1 MANFSLAK
9 SGVLL
14 LLTSVLIEM
23 KRFSSTYYTLLAR
36 FALIGF
42 ALVVPSLVSAE
53 SEPLYIEGS
62 QVAKMTADMEAL
74 ERRVAQLE
82 ARLANTEQATR
93 EIKKSKEA
101 QAIKAVKAVNRCN
114 ECAAPPAE
122 LGCGSTSGS
131 TLGPTAN
138 SGSVTGSATGDVSP
152 QGVHRGASLDLL
164 AKRAWRNLRWT
175 QKNQWDGIEK
185 GTSIETVV
193 EKLGVPPRTVKS
205 LKPRVD
211 LVYFYETSLRD
222 SVNGVRGKIA
232 FKDGVVTTVAK
243 PDFSQLSAS
252 PSYSGDAL

>member
-1 MANFSLAK
+1 MADFSLAK
-9 SGVLL
+9 SGLLL

-101 QAIKAVKAVNRCN
+101 QAIKAVKAVKAVNRCN

-122 LGCGSTSGS
+122 LGCGSTLGP

-252 PSYSGDAL
+252 P

>member
-1 MANFSLAK
+1 MADFSLAK

-101 QAIKAVKAVNRCN
+101 QAIKAVKAVKAVNRCN

-122 LGCGSTSGS
+122 LGCGSTLGP

-252 PSYSGDAL
+252 P

>member
-1 MANFSLAK
+1 MADFSLAK

-131 TLGPTAN
+131 TLGSTANSGPTAN

-252 PSYSGDAL
+252 P

>member
-1 MANFSLAK
+1 MADFSLAK

-101 QAIKAVKAVNRCN
+101 QAIKAVKTVNRCN

-252 PSYSGDAL
+252 P

>member
-1 MANFSLAK
+1 MADFSLAK
-9 SGVLL
+9 SGLLL

-101 QAIKAVKAVNRCN
+101 QAIKAVKTVNRCN

-252 PSYSGDAL
+252 P

>member
-101 QAIKAVKAVNRCN
+101 QAIKAIKAVNRCN

-252 PSYSGDAL
+252 P

>member
-1 MANFSLAK
+1 MADFSLAK
-9 SGVLL
+9 SGLLL

-122 LGCGSTSGS
+122 LGCGSTLGP

-138 SGSVTGSATGDVSP
+138 SGSVTGSVTGSATGDVSP

-252 PSYSGDAL
+252 P

>member
-1 MANFSLAK
+1 MADFSLAK
-9 SGVLL
+9 SGLL
-14 LLTSVLIEM
+14 LFLTSVLIEM

-36 FALIGF
+36 FALTGF

-101 QAIKAVKAVNRCN
+101 QAIKAVKTVNRCN

-252 PSYSGDAL
+252 P

>member
-1 MANFSLAK
+1 MADFSLAK
-9 SGVLL
+9 SGLLL

-131 TLGPTAN
+131 TSGSTLGPTAN

-175 QKNQWDGIEK
+175 QKDQWDGIEK

-252 PSYSGDAL
+252 P

>member
-1 MANFSLAK
+1 MADFSLAK

-101 QAIKAVKAVNRCN
+101 QAIKAVNRCN

-138 SGSVTGSATGDVSP
+138 SGSVTGSATGNVSP

-252 PSYSGDAL
+252 P

>member
-1 MANFSLAK
+1 MADFSLAK
-9 SGVLL
+9 SGLLL

-101 QAIKAVKAVNRCN
+101 QAIKAVKTVNRCN

-122 LGCGSTSGS
+122 LGCGSTSGSTSGS

-175 QKNQWDGIEK
+175 QKDQWDGIEK

-252 PSYSGDAL
+252 P

>member
-1 MANFSLAK
+1 MADFSLAK
-9 SGVLL
+9 SGLLL

-101 QAIKAVKAVNRCN
+101 QAIKAVKTVNRCN

-122 LGCGSTSGS
+122 LGCGSTSGSTSGS

-252 PSYSGDAL
+252 P

>member
-1 MANFSLAK
+1 MADFSLAK
-9 SGVLL
+9 SGLLL

-101 QAIKAVKAVNRCN
+101 QAIKAVKTVNRCN

-131 TLGPTAN
+131 TLGPSAN

-252 PSYSGDAL
+252 P

>member
-1 MANFSLAK
+1 MADFSLAK
-9 SGVLL
+9 SGLLL

-252 PSYSGDAL
+252 P

>member
-1 MANFSLAK
+1 MADFLLAK
-9 SGVLL
+9 SGLLL

-62 QVAKMTADMEAL
+62 QVAKMTAYMEAL

-101 QAIKAVKAVNRCN
+101 QAIKAVKAVKAVNRCN

-122 LGCGSTSGS
+122 LGCGSTLGP

-138 SGSVTGSATGDVSP
+138 SGSVTGSVTGSATGDVSP

-252 PSYSGDAL
+252 P

>member
-1 MANFSLAK
+1 MADFSLAK
-9 SGVLL
+9 SGLLL

-101 QAIKAVKAVNRCN
+101 QAIKAVKTVNRCN

-122 LGCGSTSGS
+122 LGCGSTSGSTSGS

-175 QKNQWDGIEK
+175 QKDQWDGIEK

-243 PDFSQLSAS
+243 PDFRQLSAS
-252 PSYSGDAL
+252 P

>member
-1 MANFSLAK
+1 MADFSLAK
-9 SGVLL
+9 SGLLL

-122 LGCGSTSGS
+122 LGCGSTSGSTSGS

-252 PSYSGDAL
+252 P